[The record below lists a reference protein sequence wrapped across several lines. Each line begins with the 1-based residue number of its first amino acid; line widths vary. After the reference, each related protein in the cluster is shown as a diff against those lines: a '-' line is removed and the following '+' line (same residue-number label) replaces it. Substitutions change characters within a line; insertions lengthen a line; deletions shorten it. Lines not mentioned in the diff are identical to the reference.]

1 VINRAPQAIAIGREL
16 IMLVSLFGSVSIDA
30 VVLYRLEIQTMRI
43 SVCCVLCCIVLSIA
57 PIGVGAAQEPKQP
70 AAVQSSESTQ
80 TQDDDLAAIRAGAQA
95 FVEAFNKKDAQ
106 AVAALWTEGG
116 EYIDDTGRSFVG
128 REAIEQGYGEFFADS
143 GKSEIQIIID
153 AVRLLSDDV
162 AIEDGHTVVAA
173 AEDGDPGISTYT
185 VVHAKFDGKWQM
197 ASVRVGL
204 VQISLAQQNLADLD
218 WLVGTWVAEDRG
230 TKNESA
236 CRWVSDQ
243 SFVQRD
249 FKVTRLDGT
258 QSSGVQ
264 LIGWNSQGGYV
275 QSWTF
280 SPDGGHAV
288 GAWTPIE
295 GGWRA
300 QMQGMTGD
308 GISTSSTNLLR
319 RLDDNA
325 YVWQSVDR
333 IMGGVAYPDT
343 DEVILKRLPATQ

>member
-1 VINRAPQAIAIGREL
+1 MRINVCREL
-16 IMLVSLFGSVSIDA
+16 S
-30 VVLYRLEIQTMRI
+30 
-43 SVCCVLCCIVLSIA
+43 CVVLSIA
-57 PIGVGAAQEPKQP
+57 SFGVCVAQETEQP
-70 AAVQSSESTQ
+70 SAVQQTESTEAR
-80 TQDDDLAAIRAGAQA
+80 DKDLAAIRAGRRHLLKPSIK
-95 FVEAFNKKDAQ
+95 ETLKRSRRCGPR
-106 AVAALWTEGG
+106 TES
-116 EYIDDTGRSFVG
+116 TLTSSGRSFVG
-128 REAIEQGYGEFFADS
+128 REAIEEGYAESFADS
-143 GKSEIQIIID
+143 GKAKIQIMID
-153 AVRLLSDDV
+153 SVRLLSDDV
-162 AIEDGHTVVAA
+162 AIEDGHSVVEAA
-173 AEDGDPGISTYT
+173 ADGAPGIGTYT
-185 VVHAKFDGKWQM
+185 VVHVKVDGKWQM

-204 VQISLAQQNLADLD
+204 VETSLAQQNFADLD

-230 TKNESA
+230 NKNESV

-264 LIGWNSQGGYV
+264 LIGWNPQGGYV

-280 SPDGGHAV
+280 SPGGGHAIGV
-288 GAWTPIE
+288 WTPTE
-295 GGWRA
+295 GGWSA

-333 IMGGVAYPDT
+333 TLGGVAYPDT